1 MSGSTAARTSRRR
14 TLMRWRRAARR
25 SRSSMCSRCVRLPAP
40 PLRPWPQMPSEQD
53 QRNKVGSPA
62 TTLEA
67 LSRTFLDSALDCI
80 ITMDATWCVREF
92 NPASERVFGFTRAEA
107 VGKELADLIIPPRLR
122 ERHRQGLA
130 HYLKTGQGPLLGRL
144 IEIAAL
150 RRDGT
155 EILVALA
162 INATEIDGSPIFTA
176 YLRDITEQKRA
187 EDANRRLAAIIESSG
202 DAIISIDLDE
212 TITSWNKEAE
222 RLFGYT
228 AAEIIGK
235 PITVLVPL
243 DRQNEELE
251 IMERIRRGERVIR
264 YDTVYNRKDGTPL
277 DISLAVSPIN
287 DESGHVVGA
296 SKIARDITERV
307 RTDRRRATQ
316 YAVANLLAGS
326 WTLAEVATQILEA
339 IASSGDWAFAAI
351 WIYDR
356 AAGGLRC
363 RYVWHEPAER
373 VKKFADLSFL
383 ITLPESQG
391 LPGRVWNSKQPTWVY
406 DVTRDSNFPRAPYA
420 AEADLHGGFAFPLF
434 SRGEID
440 GVMELFSHK
449 VVEPDEDLLQMV
461 ESLGSQIGLFIER
474 LRIEQELQR
483 ERENAEAANTA
494 RDRFLAMLSH
504 ELRTPLMPVLTWAGA
519 TAKQSNL
526 GPEIQKG
533 LKMVCRNAELEVRLI
548 EDLLDLGRVTRRRL
562 KLQLGTA
569 DAHELLQSAI
579 DIVRSDM
586 EDRHLKLVVSLAAS
600 RYELVADAPR
610 LQQVFWSVFRNAC
623 KFTPENGTVSVRSYN
638 PNATTITIEIN
649 DSGVGIEPQFIK
661 RIFDPFEQADSRRE
675 GLGLG
680 LAISKAIVEMHQ
692 GTIRARSEG
701 LGKGATFVIDLPV
714 RRSSQ

>member
-1 MSGSTAARTSRRR
+1 
-14 TLMRWRRAARR
+14 
-25 SRSSMCSRCVRLPAP
+25 
-40 PLRPWPQMPSEQD
+40 MPSEQD
-53 QRNKVGSPA
+53 QRNKIGSPA

-80 ITMDATWCVREF
+80 ITMDATGCVREF

-212 TITSWNKEAE
+212 MITSWNKEAE

-235 PITVLVPL
+235 PITVLVPP

-264 YDTVYNRKDGTPL
+264 YETVHGRKDGTPL

-287 DESGHVVGA
+287 DENGHVIGA

-316 YAVANLLAGS
+316 YAVTNLLAGS
-326 WTLAEVATQILEA
+326 WTLAQVATQILEA
-339 IASSGDWAFAAI
+339 ITSSGDWAFAAI

-356 AAGGLRC
+356 ATGGLRC
-363 RYVWHEPAER
+363 RHVWHEPAER

-391 LPGRVWNSKQPTWVY
+391 LPGRVWNSKKPTWVY

-420 AEADLHGGFAFPLF
+420 AEAGLRGGFAFPLLF
-434 SRGEID
+434 RGEINSI
-440 GVMELFSHK
+440 MELFSHN
-449 VVEPDEDLLQMV
+449 VVEPDEDFLQMV
-461 ESLGSQIGLFIER
+461 EAFGSQIGLFIER
-474 LRIEQELQR
+474 GRIELELQH
-483 ERENAEAANTA
+483 EKENAGAANAA
-494 RDRFLAMLSH
+494 RDRFLGMLSH
-504 ELRTPLMPVLTWAGA
+504 ELCAPLNPVLTWAGR
-519 TAKQSNL
+519 TVEQPDL
-526 GPEIQKG
+526 RPEVQQG
-533 LKMVCRNAELEVRLI
+533 LKMVRGNVELEIRLI
-548 EDLLDLGRVTRRRL
+548 EDMLDLTRAARGKL
-562 KLQLGTA
+562 KLQLRKA
-569 DAHELLQSAI
+569 DAHELLQSAME
-579 DIVRSDM
+579 IVRSNIQ
-586 EDRHLKLVVSLAAS
+586 DRHLKLSVALLAS
-600 RYELVADAPR
+600 HYELVADPPR
-610 LQQVFWSVFRNAC
+610 LEQVFWNVFRNAC
-623 KFTPENGTVSVRSYN
+623 KFTPENGAVSVRSYN
-638 PNATTITIEIN
+638 PNPRTITIEIS
-649 DSGVGIEPQFIK
+649 DSGIGIEPQFVG
-661 RIFDPFEQADSRRE
+661 RVFAAFERADSRSE

-680 LAISKAIVEMHQ
+680 LAISKAIVEMHA

-701 LGKGATFVIDLPV
+701 RGKGTTFVIELPV
-714 RRSSQ
+714 RGSSR

>member
-40 PLRPWPQMPSEQD
+40 PLKPWPQMPSEQH

-80 ITMDATWCVREF
+80 ITMDATGCVREF

-144 IEIAAL
+144 IKIAAL

-212 TITSWNKEAE
+212 TITSWNKEAV

-235 PITVLVPL
+235 RITVLVPP

-264 YDTVYNRKDGTPL
+264 YETVHGRKDGTPL

-287 DESGHVVGA
+287 DESGHVIGA

-316 YAVANLLAGS
+316 YAVTNLLAGS
-326 WTLAEVATQILEA
+326 WTLAQVATQILEA
-339 IASSGDWAFAAI
+339 ITSSGDWAFAAI
-351 WIYDR
+351 WIYDG
-356 AAGGLRC
+356 ATGGLGEEIRRFVFPNYASGRPRLARACVEFKKTDLGLRRYARFKFSPSSLCGRGGSARWICLSSPLPRRGQQCNGAVQPQRC
-363 RYVWHEPAER
+363 R
-373 VKKFADLSFL
+373 
-383 ITLPESQG
+383 
-391 LPGRVWNSKQPTWVY
+391 
-406 DVTRDSNFPRAPYA
+406 
-420 AEADLHGGFAFPLF
+420 
-434 SRGEID
+434 
-440 GVMELFSHK
+440 
-449 VVEPDEDLLQMV
+449 
-461 ESLGSQIGLFIER
+461 
-474 LRIEQELQR
+474 
-483 ERENAEAANTA
+483 A
-494 RDRFLAMLSH
+494 R
-504 ELRTPLMPVLTWAGA
+504 
-519 TAKQSNL
+519 
-526 GPEIQKG
+526 
-533 LKMVCRNAELEVRLI
+533 
-548 EDLLDLGRVTRRRL
+548 
-562 KLQLGTA
+562 
-569 DAHELLQSAI
+569 
-579 DIVRSDM
+579 
-586 EDRHLKLVVSLAAS
+586 
-600 RYELVADAPR
+600 
-610 LQQVFWSVFRNAC
+610 
-623 KFTPENGTVSVRSYN
+623 
-638 PNATTITIEIN
+638 
-649 DSGVGIEPQFIK
+649 
-661 RIFDPFEQADSRRE
+661 
-675 GLGLG
+675 
-680 LAISKAIVEMHQ
+680 
-692 GTIRARSEG
+692 
-701 LGKGATFVIDLPV
+701 
-714 RRSSQ
+714 

>member
-40 PLRPWPQMPSEQD
+40 PLKPWPQMPSEQD

-80 ITMDATWCVREF
+80 ITMDATGRVREF
-92 NPASERVFGFTRAEA
+92 NPAAERVFGFRRDEV
-107 VGKELADLIIPPRLR
+107 VGKELASLIIPPRLR

-212 TITSWNKEAE
+212 TILSWNKEAE

-235 PITVLVPL
+235 PITVLVPP
-243 DRQNEELE
+243 DRENEELE
-251 IMERIRRGERVIR
+251 IMEQIRRRERVIR
-264 YDTVYNRKDGTPL
+264 YETLCHRKDGTPL
-277 DISLAVSPIN
+277 DVSLAVSPIN
-287 DESGHVVGA
+287 DESGHVIGA

-307 RTDRRRATQ
+307 RTQRRRSTQ
-316 YAVANLLAGS
+316 YAVSNLLAGS

-339 IASSGDWAFAAI
+339 IASSGEWAFAAI
-351 WIYDR
+351 WTYDG
-356 AAGGLRC
+356 ADGGVRC
-363 RYVWHEPAER
+363 RYVWHEPSER

-383 ITLPESQG
+383 ITLPENQG
-391 LPGRVWNSKQPTWVY
+391 LPGRVWNSKKPTWVY
-406 DVTRDSNFPRAPYA
+406 DVTRDPNFPRAPYA

-440 GVMELFSHK
+440 GIMELFSHK

-483 ERENAEAANTA
+483 EKENAEAANTA

-504 ELRTPLMPVLTWAGA
+504 ELRTPLMPVLTWASG

-526 GPEIQKG
+526 SPEIQKG
-533 LKMVCRNAELEVRLI
+533 LKM
-548 EDLLDLGRVTRRRL
+548 
-562 KLQLGTA
+562 
-569 DAHELLQSAI
+569 SAA
-579 DIVRSDM
+579 M
-586 EDRHLKLVVSLAAS
+586 
-600 RYELVADAPR
+600 
-610 LQQVFWSVFRNAC
+610 
-623 KFTPENGTVSVRSYN
+623 
-638 PNATTITIEIN
+638 PNW
-649 DSGVGIEPQFIK
+649 V
-661 RIFDPFEQADSRRE
+661 
-675 GLGLG
+675 
-680 LAISKAIVEMHQ
+680 
-692 GTIRARSEG
+692 
-701 LGKGATFVIDLPV
+701 
-714 RRSSQ
+714 